1 MSQTQTIDLGS
12 IEIFRISG
20 SLWGGE
26 AALKPEDLD
35 PSVRAALPPKEL
47 ASLGR
52 KAIYPKESLKSLRS
66 VRYRAY
72 MGLRRLGVSIFGGD
86 AYALDPAKAGEA
98 VAMLTQVKS
107 DFDEVKRD
115 FLDGFQIRFDDWI
128 AGVDP
133 KWQPVVRAAL
143 PSVDEVE
150 RRVSFGWQQFRL
162 AAPSAA
168 PAPGDTLQE
177 EVAGLGNA
185 AFEQIADLARI
196 AWNKQNG
203 GWKNAEGWRAVPDAL
218 RMLIEKARNCS
229 LFDPRLGSLAT
240 ALETAAAPA
249 CKKNPDAV
257 DLCIL
262 KGLMLAIQDP
272 KQIKSMCEQ
281 SNIYAEACSI
291 GAAAGFMPEPAP
303 AQPVSAPEP
312 APAPVPGELAA
323 LVEEADAIAQSVSAP
338 APSPAP
344 APAEQEQD
352 VDPELAAM
360 LGLLN

>member
-1 MSQTQTIDLGS
+1 MSNIQTINLDA

-35 PSVRAALPPKEL
+35 PAVRAALPPKQL

-52 KAIYPKESLKSLRS
+52 KSIYPKESLKTLRS

-98 VAMLTQVKS
+98 VAMLSAVKA
-107 DFDEVKRD
+107 DFDAVKAD
-115 FLDGFQIRFDDWI
+115 FLGGFQIRFDDWI

-133 KWQPVVRAAL
+133 RWQPMVRAAL
-143 PSVDEVE
+143 PSVDEVA
-150 RRVSFGWQQFRL
+150 RKVSFGWQQFRL
-162 AAPSAA
+162 ASPSAPA
-168 PAPGDTLQE
+168 APGDTLQE
-177 EVAGLGNA
+177 EVNGLGNS
-185 AFEQIADLARI
+185 AFEQIADLAKI

-203 GWKNAEGWRAVPDAL
+203 GWKDASGWRAVPDAL
-218 RMLIEKARNCS
+218 KMLVEKARNCS
-229 LFDPRLGSLAT
+229 LFDPRLGALAT

-249 CKKNPDAV
+249 CKPKPDAV

-262 KGLMLAIQDP
+262 KGLLLAVQDP
-272 KQIKSMCEQ
+272 AKIKDMCEQ

-303 AQPVSAPEP
+303 AQASPEP
-312 APAPVPGELAA
+312 APAAMPEELAA
-323 LVEEADAIAQSVSAP
+323 LVEEAEEVVQSV
-338 APSPAP
+338 PAP
-344 APAEQEQD
+344 APAPQEE

>member
-1 MSQTQTIDLGS
+1 MSNIQTINLDA

-35 PSVRAALPPKEL
+35 PAVRAALPPKEL

-86 AYALDPAKAGEA
+86 AYALDPAKSGEA
-98 VAMLTQVKS
+98 VAMLSAVKA
-107 DFDEVKRD
+107 DFEAVKAD
-115 FLDGFQIRFDDWI
+115 FLGGFQIRFDDWI

-133 KWQPVVRAAL
+133 KWQGVIRSAL
-143 PSVDEVE
+143 PSVDEVAGK
-150 RRVSFGWQQFRL
+150 VSFGWQQFRL
-162 AAPSAA
+162 ASPSAPA
-168 PAPGDTLQE
+168 APGDTLQE

-185 AFEQIADLARI
+185 AFDQIADLARI

-203 GWKNAEGWRAVPDAL
+203 GWKSAGGWRAVPDAL
-218 RMLIEKARNCS
+218 KMLIEKARNCS
-229 LFDPRLGSLAT
+229 LFDPRLGALAT

-249 CKKNPDAV
+249 CKPKPDAV

-272 KQIKSMCEQ
+272 KQIKELCGQ
-281 SNIYAEACSI
+281 QNIYAEACSI

-303 AQPVSAPEP
+303 AQAASAPEP
-312 APAPVPGELAA
+312 APASVPEELAA
-323 LVEEADAIAQSVSAP
+323 LVEQAEEVVQSVSAP
-338 APSPAP
+338 EPAP

>member
-1 MSQTQTIDLGS
+1 MSIQTINLDA

-35 PSVRAALPPKEL
+35 PAVRAALPPKQL

-52 KAIYPKESLKSLRS
+52 KSIYPKESLKTLRS

-86 AYALDPAKAGEA
+86 AYALDPAKSAEA
-98 VAMLTQVKS
+98 VAMLTQVKA
-107 DFDEVKRD
+107 DFDAVKAD
-115 FLDGFQIRFDDWI
+115 FLGGFQIRFDDWI

-133 KWQPVVRAAL
+133 RWQPMVRAAL
-143 PSVDEVE
+143 PSVDEVA
-150 RRVSFGWQQFRL
+150 RKVSFGWQQFRL
-162 AAPSAA
+162 ASPSAPA
-168 PAPGDTLQE
+168 APGDTLQE
-177 EVAGLGNA
+177 EVNSLGNS

-218 RMLIEKARNCS
+218 KMLVEKARNCS

-249 CKKNPDAV
+249 CKPKPDAV

-272 KQIKSMCEQ
+272 KQVKELCEQ
-281 SNIYAEACSI
+281 PNIFAEACSI

-303 AQPVSAPEP
+303 AQASPA
-312 APAPVPGELAA
+312 APAAMPEELAA
-323 LVEEADAIAQSVSAP
+323 LVEEAEEVVQSVP
-338 APSPAP
+338 APAP
-344 APAEQEQD
+344 APAEQE

>member
-1 MSQTQTIDLGS
+1 MSIQTLDLGS

-35 PSVRAALPPKEL
+35 PAVRAALPPKQL

-52 KAIYPKESLKSLRS
+52 KSIYPKESLKTLRS

-86 AYALDPAKAGEA
+86 AYALDPAKSAEA
-98 VAMLTQVKS
+98 VAMLSSVKA
-107 DFDEVKRD
+107 DFDAVKAD
-115 FLDGFQIRFDDWI
+115 FLGGFQIRFDDWI

-133 KWQPVVRAAL
+133 RWQPMVRAAL
-143 PSVDEVE
+143 PSVDEVA
-150 RRVSFGWQQFRL
+150 RKVSFGWQQFRL
-162 AAPSAA
+162 ASPSAPA
-168 PAPGDTLQE
+168 APGDTLQE
-177 EVAGLGNA
+177 EVNSLGNS
-185 AFEQIADLARI
+185 AFNQIADLAKI
-196 AWNKQNG
+196 AWHKQNG
-203 GWKNAEGWRAVPDAL
+203 GWKQAEGWRAVPDAL
-218 RMLIEKARNCS
+218 KMLIEKARNCA

-249 CKKNPDAV
+249 CKPRPDAV

-272 KQIKSMCEQ
+272 KQVKELCEQ
-281 SNIYAEACSI
+281 PNIFAEACSI

-303 AQPVSAPEP
+303 AQASPEP
-312 APAPVPGELAA
+312 APASASMPDELAA
-323 LVEEADAIAQSVSAP
+323 LVEEAEEVVQSVPEP
-338 APSPAP
+338 APAP
-344 APAEQEQD
+344 APAEQE

-360 LGLLN
+360 LGLLG

>member
-1 MSQTQTIDLGS
+1 MSNIQTINLDA

-35 PSVRAALPPKEL
+35 PAVRAALPPKEL

-52 KAIYPKESLKSLRS
+52 KAIYPKESLKTLRS

-86 AYALDPAKAGEA
+86 AYALDPAKSGEA

-107 DFDEVKRD
+107 DFEAVKAD
-115 FLDGFQIRFDDWI
+115 FLGGFQIRFDDWI

-143 PSVDEVE
+143 PSVDEVAGK
-150 RRVSFGWQQFRL
+150 VSFGWQQFRL
-162 AAPSAA
+162 ASPSAPA
-168 PAPGDTLQE
+168 APGDTLQE

-185 AFEQIADLARI
+185 AFEQIADLAKI

-203 GWKNAEGWRAVPDAL
+203 GWRQAEGWRAVPDAL

-229 LFDPRLGSLAT
+229 LFDPRLGALAT

-249 CKKNPDAV
+249 CKPKPDAV

-272 KQIKSMCEQ
+272 AKIKELCEQ

-291 GAAAGFMPEPAP
+291 GAAAGFMPEPEP
-303 AQPVSAPEP
+303 AQAAPVPEELAALVEQAETVVQSVPEPEP
-312 APAPVPGELAA
+312 APAPQE
-323 LVEEADAIAQSVSAP
+323 EEAP
-338 APSPAP
+338 
-344 APAEQEQD
+344 

-360 LGLLN
+360 LGLLG

>member
-1 MSQTQTIDLGS
+1 MSIQTIDLGS

-35 PSVRAALPPKEL
+35 PAVRAALPPKQL

-52 KAIYPKESLKSLRS
+52 KSIYPKESLKTLRS

-98 VAMLTQVKS
+98 VAMLSAVKA
-107 DFDEVKRD
+107 DFDKVKAD
-115 FLDGFQIRFDDWI
+115 FLGGFQTRFDAWL

-133 KWQPVVRAAL
+133 KWQPMVRAAL
-143 PSVDEVE
+143 PSVDEVA
-150 RRVSFGWQQFRL
+150 RRVSFGWQQFKL
-162 AAPSAA
+162 ASPSSA

-177 EVAGLGNA
+177 EVQSLGNS
-185 AFEQIADLARI
+185 AFEQIADLAKI
-196 AWNKQNG
+196 AWHKQNG
-203 GWKNAEGWRAVPDAL
+203 GWKQAEGWRAVPDAL
-218 RMLIEKARNCS
+218 KMLIEKARNCS

-249 CKKNPDAV
+249 CKPKPDAV

-262 KGLMLAIQDP
+262 KGLLLAVQDP
-272 KQIKSMCEQ
+272 KQIKELCEQ
-281 SNIYAEACSI
+281 PNIYTEACVI

-303 AQPVSAPEP
+303 VQAAPEPEPAMPEELASLVEQAETVVQSVPEPEP
-312 APAPVPGELAA
+312 APVQEEAPIDPEMAA
-323 LVEEADAIAQSVSAP
+323 L
-338 APSPAP
+338 
-344 APAEQEQD
+344 
-352 VDPELAAM
+352 

>member
-1 MSQTQTIDLGS
+1 MSNIQTIDLGS

-35 PSVRAALPPKEL
+35 PAVRAALPPKQL

-52 KAIYPKESLKSLRS
+52 KSIYPKESLKTLRS

-98 VAMLTQVKS
+98 VAMLSAVKA
-107 DFDEVKRD
+107 DFDAVKAD
-115 FLDGFQIRFDDWI
+115 FLGGFQIRFDDWI

-133 KWQPVVRAAL
+133 RWQPMVRAAL
-143 PSVDEVE
+143 PSVDEVA
-150 RRVSFGWQQFRL
+150 RKVSFGWQQFRL
-162 AAPSAA
+162 ASPSAA

-177 EVAGLGNA
+177 EVRNLGSS
-185 AFEQIADLARI
+185 AFEQIADLAKI
-196 AWNKQNG
+196 AWHKQNG
-203 GWKNAEGWRAVPDAL
+203 GWKNAGGWRAVPDAL
-218 RMLIEKARNCS
+218 KMLIEKARNCS

-249 CKKNPDAV
+249 CQPKPDAV

-262 KGLMLAIQDP
+262 KGLLIAIQDP
-272 KQIKSMCEQ
+272 KQIKELCEQ
-281 SNIYAEACSI
+281 PNIYTEACAI
-291 GAAAGFMPEPAP
+291 GAAAGFMPEPEP
-303 AQPVSAPEP
+303 AQELAALVEQAETVVQSVPEPEP
-312 APAPVPGELAA
+312 APAPAPQE
-323 LVEEADAIAQSVSAP
+323 EEAP
-338 APSPAP
+338 
-344 APAEQEQD
+344 

-360 LGLLN
+360 LGLLG